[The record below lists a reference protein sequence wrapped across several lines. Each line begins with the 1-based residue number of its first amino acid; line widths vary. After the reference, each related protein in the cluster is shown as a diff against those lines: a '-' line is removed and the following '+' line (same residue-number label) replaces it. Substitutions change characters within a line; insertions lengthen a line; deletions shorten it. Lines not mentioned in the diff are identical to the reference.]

1 MAAVGFIF
9 SALAAWIVYRFIG
22 QVLLSKVKSPVTG
35 GIHRSVDMILPRIL
49 ELKDR
54 NRKKLESGEVTM
66 KQIIAVAGTRV
77 MAGVW

>member
-1 MAAVGFIF
+1 MT
-9 SALAAWIVYRFIG
+9 
-22 QVLLSKVKSPVTG
+22 VTG
-35 GIHRSVDMILPRIL
+35 GIHRSVEMTLPRIL